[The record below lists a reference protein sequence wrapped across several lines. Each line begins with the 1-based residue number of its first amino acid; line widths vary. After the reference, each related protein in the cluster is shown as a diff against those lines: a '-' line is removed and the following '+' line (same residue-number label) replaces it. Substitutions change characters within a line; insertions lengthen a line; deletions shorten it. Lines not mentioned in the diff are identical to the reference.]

1 MNFKKNALSVLTA
14 AALAGTVG
22 TAQAFWQ
29 DGEADD
35 NVGNGEFLLVAYDD
49 VAKVSVI
56 QDLGGSY
63 VDFFSNEFTTPTNTF
78 SVALDPLFD
87 TTFTNPN
94 DVVFSVLAVNN
105 GNPFLN
111 PNAGTSGLMVTSGVA
126 NPTMTTIEY
135 NGFNSWINAILSPN
149 INGADDPADQG
160 LNLAYFGDS
169 NNGAYAG
176 TNHYYGAN
184 AGQMVSFNVVGSATD
199 SLMMYNFATSD
210 EGQSPVAA
218 GGLWSLDLTGGSIS
232 YAALAPVPL
241 PAAVWLFLSGLLGF
255 GAVARRGKNA

>member
-1 MNFKKNALSVLTA
+1 MNLKKNSISILTA

-35 NVGNGEFLLVAYDD
+35 NIGNGELLLVAYDD

-63 VDFFSNEFTTPTNTF
+63 LDFFDNEFTTPSNTF
-78 SVALDPLFD
+78 SVELDPLFD
-87 TTFTNPN
+87 STFASPD

-111 PNAGTSGLMVTSGVA
+111 PNAANNGLMLTSGVA
-126 NPTMTTIEY
+126 NPAMSVIQY
-135 NGFNSWINAILSPN
+135 NGLNEWIQNILTTN
-149 INGADDPADQG
+149 INGSDDPADQG
-160 LNLAYFGDS
+160 LNLAYFGDL
-169 NNGAYAG
+169 NNGLYAG
-176 TNHYYGAN
+176 NDAIYGSRLGLKVPFSA
-184 AGQMVSFNVVGSATD
+184 VGSANE
-199 SLMMYNFATSD
+199 SLMMYNFAGSD

-218 GGLWSLDLTGGSIS
+218 GGLWALDLTGGALS
-232 YAALAPVPL
+232 YAAVAPVPL

-255 GAVARRGKNA
+255 GAIARRGKNA

>member
-1 MNFKKNALSVLTA
+1 MNFKKNALSVFTA

-63 VDFFSNEFTTPTNTF
+63 VDFFGSEFTTPTNTF
-78 SVALDPLFD
+78 SIALDPLFG

-111 PNAGTSGLMVTSGVA
+111 PNDGTSGLMVTSGVA
-126 NPTMTTIEY
+126 NPAVTTIEY
-135 NGFNSWINAILSPN
+135 NGLNNWIQNILSPN
-149 INGADDPADQG
+149 VNGADDPADQG
-160 LNLAYFGDS
+160 LNLAFFGDL
-169 NNGAYAG
+169 NNGRYAG
-176 TNHYYGAN
+176 SDAIYGAQ
-184 AGQMVSFNVVGSATD
+184 AGTMVPFQVVGSANN
-199 SLMMYNFATSD
+199 SLMMYNFATID

-218 GGLWSLDLTGGSIS
+218 AGLWSLNLAGGSIS